1 MGKIG
6 KVVGKMGLHN
16 KAFKT
21 TQRKLKTGKKKKTN
35 LCKIFI
41 LLFKNKSQKL
51 KPAPPN

>member
-21 TQRKLKTGKKKKTN
+21 TQRKLKTGEKKKTIYVKY
-35 LCKIFI
+35 LFSYSKISP
-41 LLFKNKSQKL
+41 KS
-51 KPAPPN
+51 